1 MNNFFSP
8 KQIKFIIYATGTLLI
23 VYLGIIL
30 FFKKP
35 TPQIKLTS
43 PVDSSQKVAIYTD
56 INYVFDQDVLIKD
69 LTFQISPEVPLA
81 NKQTKPNSITLT
93 PKRTLQPSTTYT
105 INVYWQNKQIYVLT
119 FTTQATQ
126 TDPILIENMKTELTR
141 DYPLGQKLPLDNS
154 QYRVVYSAPMTLE
167 ITIKNPNLTSQ
178 EIIDEVKVWVTQN
191 GGDTS
196 AHKYVIAP

>member
-1 MNNFFSP
+1 MNNLFSL
-8 KQIKFIIYATGTLLI
+8 KQIKFILYTAGSLLI

-35 TPQIKLTS
+35 NPQIKLTS

-56 INYVFDQDVLIKD
+56 INYVFDQDVLVQD
-69 LTFQISPEVPLA
+69 LSFQITPEVPLT
-81 NKQTKPNSITLT
+81 NKQVKPDSITLT

-105 INVYWQNKQIYVLT
+105 ITLYWQDKQIHVLT

-126 TDPILIENMKTELTR
+126 TDPILIENMKTELAR

-167 ITIKNPNLTSQ
+167 ITIKNPNLTSK
-178 EIIDEVKVWVTQN
+178 EIIDEVKSWVTQN
-191 GGDTS
+191 GGDAS
-196 AHKYVIAP
+196 AHKYVVAP